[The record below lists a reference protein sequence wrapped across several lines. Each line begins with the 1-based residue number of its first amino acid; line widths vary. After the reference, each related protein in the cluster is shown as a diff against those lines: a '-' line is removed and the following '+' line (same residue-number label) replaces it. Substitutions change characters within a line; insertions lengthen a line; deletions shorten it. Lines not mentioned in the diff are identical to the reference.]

1 MIVYHGSTV
10 EVEHPDVTHSKRFL
24 DFGNAFYV
32 TTYFEQAKRWA
43 RRKCMRSPTPAAPV
57 VNEYEFPDTLDGLRA
72 LRFSEVDAAWFDF
85 VCACREGKNVVGQYD
100 VIIGRVA
107 NDDVFKTIQKFQQGK
122 MSKQEA
128 IAELK
133 YAQPNDQIALVTSE
147 AISRCLKFVKSHTLS
162 NEG

>member
-10 EVEHPDVTHSKRFL
+10 EVARPDVTHSKRFL

-32 TTYFEQAKRWA
+32 TTYIEQAKRWA
-43 RRKCMRSPTPAAPV
+43 RRKCMRTQMSTTPV
-57 VNEYEFPDTLDGLRA
+57 VNEYEFSDTIDGLRV

-85 VCACREGKNVVGQYD
+85 VCACREGKNIVGQYD

-107 NDDVFKTIQKFQQGK
+107 NDDVFKTIQKFQQSK

-128 IAELK
+128 ITELK
-133 YAQPNDQIALVTSE
+133 YAQPNDQIALVTNE
-147 AISRCLKFVKSHTLS
+147 AISKCLKFVKSHMLS